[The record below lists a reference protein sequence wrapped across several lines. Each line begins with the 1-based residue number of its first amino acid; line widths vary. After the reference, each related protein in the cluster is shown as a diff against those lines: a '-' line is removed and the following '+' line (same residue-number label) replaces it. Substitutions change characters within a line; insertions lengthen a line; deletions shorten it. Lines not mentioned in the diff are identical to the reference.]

1 MSKST
6 YLLKLP
12 TSVRTAGQ
20 EWRNRGRIAESVH
33 RVGCRQKVGAIETA
47 REFLERRGPC

>member
-12 TSVRTAGQ
+12 TSVKTNSKDSRSMSA
-20 EWRNRGRIAESVH
+20 RLRICRRRGAV
-33 RVGCRQKVGAIETA
+33 VGARADESEDGGMPLA
-47 REFLERRGPC
+47 EA